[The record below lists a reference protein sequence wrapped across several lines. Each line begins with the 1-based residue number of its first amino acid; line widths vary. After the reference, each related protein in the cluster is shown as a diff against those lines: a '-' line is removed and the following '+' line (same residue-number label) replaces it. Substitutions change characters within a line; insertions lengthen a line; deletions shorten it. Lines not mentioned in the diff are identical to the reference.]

1 MGLGGGRGRVEGGVD
16 GRRPVKNGSHG
27 GRRGERLLEI
37 RPVVTESN
45 IEAGEGREVGRRMG
59 ALIRTAR
66 LPNHARNEKKDD
78 EMEALRFHCSDRL
91 TGYSIELLN

>member
-27 GRRGERLLEI
+27 GRRGERLLKI

-45 IEAGEGREVGRRMG
+45 IEVGEGREVGRRMDV
-59 ALIRTAR
+59 ADKDREIAQPREKRAER
-66 LPNHARNEKKDD
+66 RRNGSSQVS
-78 EMEALRFHCSDRL
+78 LLGQIDRL
-91 TGYSIELLN
+91 FN